1 MTKQLPSKKWLIVIG
16 AVVIAA
22 AAGIAAFLLTSGEK
36 TYRSVMIYELDGSA
50 VIERADIGTI
60 DAAENL
66 YLQSGDRVRVMEDSM
81 MRLKLDNDK
90 YIAAEENTVFVLTA
104 EGDEQ
109 DSKTKIELEQGAV
122 TSEIQ
127 NPLSSGSAYET
138 ITPNAVMAVR
148 GTIYR
153 VALSEDEEG
162 NLVTRLC
169 CFKGSVE
176 MSPMDEQGVGE
187 PLLVEAGNEANV
199 NAGAGVSE
207 VTPIDYESLPPQALK
222 ILESAGITS
231 ASAETSAQDGTDA
244 EDVTDETV
252 DLSDAAPADEEQDSI
267 DSQEDAAQKEE
278 TADQK
283 ETPER
288 RKEEQAE
295 TTVEAQAAAG
305 SDTASA
311 AGADSADKAKTS
323 ADSTKTSAG
332 QTAGGNGGSSGSQS
346 SSPAQSTVSDPSGG
360 QSSSQPAQ
368 STVSSPSGSQSS
380 SQPAQSTVSSP
391 SDSQNSSQPGQG
403 TVSDPSGSQPGQD
416 TADDPSIQDPEDG
429 GGGQPHR
436 PDKPQPPED
445 EEYTVTFQYD
455 GQIFAVQKVKAG
467 ETASEPVLR
476 PAQNGR
482 WDFDFAQKIT
492 ENVTVEWSV
501 QHGDL

>member
-22 AAGIAAFLLTSGEK
+22 AAGIAAFLLTSGEE
-36 TYRSVMIYELDGSA
+36 TYRSVMIYELDGST

-138 ITPNAVMAVR
+138 KTPNAVMAVR

-176 MSPMDEQGVGE
+176 MSPVDEQGVGE

-207 VTPIDYESLPPQALK
+207 VTPIDYESLPPQMLK

-278 TADQK
+278 TVDQK
-283 ETPER
+283 EMPER

-305 SDTASA
+305 SDSASA
-311 AGADSADKAKTS
+311 AGADSTDKAKTS
-323 ADSTKTSAG
+323 ADSAKTSAG
-332 QTAGGNGGSSGSQS
+332 QTAGGNGGSSGSQN

-360 QSSSQPAQ
+360 QSSSPAQ
-368 STVSSPSGSQSS
+368 STVSDPSGSQ
-380 SQPAQSTVSSP
+380 
-391 SDSQNSSQPGQG
+391 NS
-403 TVSDPSGSQPGQD
+403 SQPGQD
-416 TADDPSIQDPEDG
+416 TADDPSIQDPEGG

>member
-22 AAGIAAFLLTSGEK
+22 AAGIAAFLLNSGEE

-176 MSPMDEQGVGE
+176 MSPVDEQGVGE

-207 VTPIDYESLPPQALK
+207 VTPIDYESLPPQMLK

-267 DSQEDAAQKEE
+267 DRQEDAAQKEE

-295 TTVEAQAAAG
+295 TTVEAQAAVG

-311 AGADSADKAKTS
+311 VGADSTDKA
-323 ADSTKTSAG
+323 KTSAG
-332 QTAGGNGGSSGSQS
+332 QTAGGNGGSSGSQN
-346 SSPAQSTVSDPSGG
+346 SSPAQGTVSSPSDS
-360 QSSSQPAQ
+360 QNSSQPAQ
-368 STVSSPSGSQSS
+368 STVSSPSGCE
-380 SQPAQSTVSSP
+380 
-391 SDSQNSSQPGQG
+391 NRC
-403 TVSDPSGSQPGQD
+403 
-416 TADDPSIQDPEDG
+416 DG
-429 GGGQPHR
+429 R
-436 PDKPQPPED
+436 
-445 EEYTVTFQYD
+445 FQ
-455 GQIFAVQKVKAG
+455 
-467 ETASEPVLR
+467 R
-476 PAQNGR
+476 
-482 WDFDFAQKIT
+482 
-492 ENVTVEWSV
+492 
-501 QHGDL
+501 

>member
-368 STVSSPSGSQSS
+368 STVSSPS
-380 SQPAQSTVSSP
+380 
-391 SDSQNSSQPGQG
+391 DSQNSSQPGQG

>member
-22 AAGIAAFLLTSGEK
+22 AAGIAAFLLTSGEEA
-36 TYRSVMIYELDGSA
+36 YRSVMIYELDGSA

-176 MSPMDEQGVGE
+176 MSPVDEQGVGE

-207 VTPIDYESLPPQALK
+207 VTPIDYESLPPQMLK

-278 TADQK
+278 TANRK

-311 AGADSADKAKTS
+311 AGADSTDKAKTS

-332 QTAGGNGGSSGSQS
+332 QTAGGNGGSSDSQN
-346 SSPAQSTVSDPSGG
+346 SSPAQSTVSSPSGG

-368 STVSSPSGSQSS
+368 G
-380 SQPAQSTVSSP
+380 TVSSP

-436 PDKPQPPED
+436 PDKPQPPAD

>member
-22 AAGIAAFLLTSGEK
+22 AAGIAAFLLNSGEEA
-36 TYRSVMIYELDGSA
+36 YRSVMIYELDGSA

-199 NAGAGVSE
+199 NAGTGVSE
-207 VTPIDYESLPPQALK
+207 VTPIDYESLPPQTLK

-323 ADSTKTSAG
+323 AG

-346 SSPAQSTVSDPSGG
+346 SSPV
-360 QSSSQPAQ
+360 Q

-380 SQPAQSTVSSP
+380 SQPAQGTVSSPSGGQSSSQPAQGTVSSP
-391 SDSQNSSQPGQG
+391 SDSQNSRQPGQG
-403 TVSDPSGSQPGQD
+403 TVSDPSGSQNSSQPGQD

>member
-22 AAGIAAFLLTSGEK
+22 AAGIAAFLLNSGEEA
-36 TYRSVMIYELDGSA
+36 YRSVMIYELDGSA

-278 TADQK
+278 T
-283 ETPER
+283 PER

-295 TTVEAQAAAG
+295 TTVEAQAVAG

-311 AGADSADKAKTS
+311 AGVDSADKAKTS
-323 ADSTKTSAG
+323 ADSAKTSAG

-346 SSPAQSTVSDPSGG
+346 SSPAQSTVSSPSGG

-368 STVSSPSGSQSS
+368 G
-380 SQPAQSTVSSP
+380 TVSSP
-391 SDSQNSSQPGQG
+391 SDSQNSSPAQSTVSDPSGGQSGSQPAQG
-403 TVSDPSGSQPGQD
+403 TVSDPSGSQSGSQPGQD
-416 TADDPSIQDPEDG
+416 TADDPSIQDPEGG